1 MLKHRNGYEKNIKE
15 KYTGKHMK
23 YEVTSYNTKKML
35 GNALKKLM
43 QKKPLNKISISEIT
57 SECGVNRKT
66 FYYHFEDIYNLLMW
80 VFDEEAV
87 EVVKCFYSIS
97 DYEDAIYYV
106 MDYVEKNDYLINCT
120 LDAIGQEG
128 MKRFFIKDFIEYNHQ
143 LIDNVENELNK
154 KLPNDIK
161 QFLIVYISEA
171 IAGLLLDWIRGNTH
185 LDKDKYVKYMV
196 LITGNIIRSTI
207 LL

>member
-1 MLKHRNGYEKNIKE
+1 
-15 KYTGKHMK
+15 MK

-35 GNALKKLM
+35 GNTLKKLM

-66 FYYHFEDIYNLLMW
+66 FYYHFEDIYDLLMW

-143 LIDNVENELNK
+143 LIENVENELNK
-154 KLPNDIK
+154 KLPEDIK

-171 IAGLLLDWIRGNTH
+171 IAGLLLDWIRGNTN
-185 LDKDKYVKYMV
+185 LDKDKYVKYIV